1 MKHVSQNTISRNL
14 EDIQKKIS
22 HFEEKYAR
30 KTGAVQ
36 LLAVSKTRPI
46 DDIRTCISEN
56 QTQFGEN
63 YLQDALSKIEN
74 TPEQGISWHFIG
86 SIQSNKTRQVA
97 ENFQWVHTIDRL
109 KIAQRLSE
117 QRNSDL
123 PPLNICIQVNISKE
137 KNKSGVNIKDA
148 LSLAKE
154 IYQLPNIRLRGL
166 MAIPAVTDDFDSQRQ
181 AFRLLRELHDE
192 IRDHG
197 IELDTLSMGMSN
209 DMEAAIAEGSTMVRI
224 GTAIFGQRNK
234 KD

>member
-1 MKHVSQNTISRNL
+1 MKHVSQNTIAHNL
-14 EDIQKKIS
+14 EDVREKIT

-30 KTGAVQ
+30 KIGSVQ

-46 DDIRTCISEN
+46 EDIRTSFSEN
-56 QTQFGEN
+56 QHNFGEN

-74 TPEQGISWHFIG
+74 TPELSINWHFIG

-97 ENFQWVHTIDRL
+97 ENFQWVHTVDRL

-117 QRNSDL
+117 QRNTDL
-123 PPLNICIQVNISKE
+123 PPLNICIQVNVSKE

-148 LSLAKE
+148 FSLAKE

-166 MAIPAVTDDFDSQRQ
+166 MAIPAVTDDFDTQRQ
-181 AFRLLRELHDE
+181 AFRLLHELQDE
-192 IRDHG
+192 IRDQG

-224 GTAIFGQRNK
+224 GTAIFGARN
-234 KD
+234 